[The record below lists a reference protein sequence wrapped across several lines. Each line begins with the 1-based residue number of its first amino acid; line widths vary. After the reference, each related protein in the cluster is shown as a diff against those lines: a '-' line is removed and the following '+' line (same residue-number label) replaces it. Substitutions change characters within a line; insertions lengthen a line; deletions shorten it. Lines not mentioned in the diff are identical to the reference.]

1 MTAKTRTTRAR
12 KPRMHLLDAERS
24 GIHPVGYCGHMGT
37 CTTRTTKV
45 TCKQCLRALA
55 AVTVRLA
62 EAADAAR
69 RAVPP
74 AVLSGP
80 GQSDVGHIGARA
92 IASSIAGEPVHAGY
106 PWSTAEAAV
115 RAHFVAGDTPRSV
128 ASSSSPERFG
138 KRGGDSSGVVPTTP
152 REMHNNIADVGK
164 AIDRGCQS
172 MEVGDRYLPRLT
184 VREIVEARVGGR
196 PVAKQVGPRAHEEDA
211 ATQARRGTYRERVD
225 VQAEDIGEHFGL
237 TRHQVGIVV
246 RRSMQAIA
254 RILAAKGLIPPRAA
268 AGRHRGEEPES
279 EERMEWD
286 LEGWK
291 DIAPIVR
298 RSEDVCQRL
307 SKREK
312 DPLPVTRY
320 LGRVV
325 AKRVE
330 VEEWTR
336 RQVATEAA

>member
-1 MTAKTRTTRAR
+1 MTAPSKR
-12 KPRMHLLDAERS
+12 KPRMHLLDADRS
-24 GIHPVGYCGHMGT
+24 GIHPIGYCGHMGT
-37 CTTRTTKV
+37 CTPKASRV

-55 AVTVRLA
+55 AVTVKLA

-69 RAVPP
+69 RAAPP

-80 GQSDVGHIGARA
+80 GQTDVGQIGARA
-92 IASSIAGEPVHAGY
+92 IASSIAGEPVHTGY
-106 PWSTAEAAV
+106 RWSTPEAAV
-115 RAHFVAGDTPRSV
+115 RAFFAAGDAPRSV

-138 KRGGDSSGVVPTTP
+138 KRSGDSSGVVPTTP
-152 REMHNNIADVGK
+152 RETRDDMSDIEK

-172 MEVGDRYLPRLT
+172 MEVGDRHLPRSM

-225 VQAEDIGEHFGL
+225 VQAEDIGGHFGL

-254 RILAAKGLIPPRAA
+254 LILADKGLIPPRAA
-268 AGRHRGEEPES
+268 AGHRGDEPGS

-307 SKREK
+307 SRRER
-312 DPLPVTRY
+312 DPLPVTKY

-325 AKRVE
+325 AKRE
-330 VEEWTR
+330 AIEEWAR
-336 RQVATEAA
+336 RQVSTEAA